1 MICCRKVATAIG
13 SFKSSI
19 TVRSVG
25 SITKMA
31 GVMGSVGAKGTVV
44 GNVGINFVFVG
55 IAMLAEP
62 SS

>member
-13 SFKSSI
+13 SFKSY